1 MNTWV
6 FGYGSLVSPTSLGYT
21 LGRSPVRGV
30 DFLAAECDGWERRW
44 NYGHPMGGSTY
55 SGADVDQIDT
65 VIALGVAPVSD
76 ACMNGVIALVDG
88 DELERLDRRERNYDR
103 VDVTDG
109 VRLLENGPWSG
120 DVNRVVTYVPRPNA
134 LDIYAD
140 ARERG
145 RAGIEI
151 RYWNLVNDAF
161 DALLPGQGERY
172 RSTTPAPDVPV
183 LDVSR
188 VDPPRVS

>member
-6 FGYGSLVSPTSLGYT
+6 FGYGSLVSPTSLGST
-21 LGRSPVRGV
+21 LGRSPERGV

-44 NYGHPMGGSTY
+44 NYGHPMTGSTY
-55 SGADVDQIDT
+55 SGADVDRIDT
-65 VIALGVAPVSD
+65 VIALGVASVSG
-76 ACMNGVIALVDG
+76 ACMNGIIALVND

-109 VRLLENGPWSG
+109 VRLLESGPW
-120 DVNRVVTYVPRPNA
+120 DHDNDRVITYVPRQSA
-134 LDIYAD
+134 LDIYTE
-140 ARERG
+140 ARDRG

-161 DALLPGQGERY
+161 DLLLPGEGDRY
-172 RSTTPAPDVPV
+172 RATTPAPDVPV